1 MSRGTRVYLGRLPRD
16 TRERDVE
23 KFIRGYG
30 QYREISIK
38 LGYGFVVSSIV
49 HADDFLQQSAFLNSF
64 LHLLQEFY
72 DSKDADDCV
81 YDLNGKE
88 ILGER

>member
-38 LGYGFVVSSIV
+38 LGYGFVVSSV
-49 HADDFLQQSAFLNSF
+49 LAHMVFRTKRVSKLVSSF
-64 LHLLQEFY
+64 FI
-72 DSKDADDCV
+72 
-81 YDLNGKE
+81 G
-88 ILGER
+88 ILRL